1 MRATR
6 VREKVR
12 FSPPPLLSD
21 TVIAQRNSASSSS
34 RFENYKWQNK
44 MI

>member
-6 VREKVR
+6 VREKVQI
-12 FSPPPLLSD
+12 SPPTLLSD
-21 TVIAQRNSASSSS
+21 TVIAQRNSASLSSS
-34 RFENYKWQNK
+34 FENYKWQNK

>member
-6 VREKVR
+6 VREKVQLA
-12 FSPPPLLSD
+12 PPLLLSD
-21 TVIAQRNSASSSS
+21 TVIAQRNSTSSSS
-34 RFENYKWQNK
+34 NFENYKWQNK

>member
-12 FSPPPLLSD
+12 LSPPLLLSD
-21 TVIAQRNSASSSS
+21 TDIAQRNSASLSSN
-34 RFENYKWQNK
+34 FENYKWQNK